1 MARFMRIAI
10 SEALINPKKMTW
22 TFPKIAFFTLICGL
36 LAAFKTLAIEIDS
49 LENAPIYASTKI
61 NIPVFSKNNLVLPA
75 ALVPKPLPKP
85 LNRHFKNLHNGAVQQ
100 GMRGSF
106 YSAIG
111 IFAKVRAESPANDT
125 LLYNLSLATGQTKQ
139 YQEALNLMSQT
150 GVGKRHLHNKGVWQA
165 QLGQLDQSLRTWES
179 AARTDTLI
187 FNLALANYRLGRLN
201 EAFDW
206 SKRIGFSKTAIFH
219 ELYANVLFKNKKYKE
234 AERLYEKSER
244 FDDLPRLLVQR
255 GNAHLA
261 QHEYKKAE
269 ELFEQYLET
278 KHAPHR
284 FWARL
289 GLGHAHYRQRN
300 YQEAVGEYNAA
311 CQLGEA
317 SVEAWL
323 GLGNAYVGVGG
334 QRQAQKAYERALAL
348 DTTRQDAW
356 LGLAVVHYRL
366 KNYAEALC
374 CFDQAGGLLNN
385 KNRDHADLYAAR
397 AFCKMYTKQH
407 KLAKSDIDSAV
418 RLRRSLLPCLA
429 MSEYCQR
436 EGYFLT
442 SLKWLERA
450 MDASPEASARMLVNR
465 GNLYLKNR
473 LFEDA
478 LADFTT
484 AHNLDQTNLNAC
496 NGLGMSWLNLNEMG
510 RSKAIYDSLLR
521 KKTSAILLNNR
532 GIVHSYMALKEQQNR
547 NPVKAQELIELSL
560 RDFEKGLQADSTK
573 QAYYVN
579 MGNVYKN
586 QNAEAPAIEHYHK
599 YLSKNAINNLAVL
612 FGKGSRKEAAR
623 HYADIAVSLDTANGI
638 FLYNRAKLFHDHFKE
653 EFRARKDLQKAFK
666 LAPTQDVALKYSP
679 DGYVTIFLY
688 DYDFESYHFPG
699 DPLFDVRPQ
708 PIDDFAFLPSLDFIQ
723 MRGEGVA
730 MAKAQSEQFTT
741 RKQRRYKAASLGQRG
756 TTKCPKLE

>member
-1 MARFMRIAI
+1 
-10 SEALINPKKMTW
+10 MTCK
-22 TFPKIAFFTLICGL
+22 FPKAALLTLFCGFVGAFQA
-36 LAAFKTLAIEIDS
+36 LAVAIDS
-49 LENAPIYASTKI
+49 LNSRPLYASTHLS
-61 NIPVFSKNNLVLPA
+61 IPVFSKNDLVLPA
-75 ALVPKPLPKP
+75 ALIPKPVPRP
-85 LNRHFKNLHNGAVQQ
+85 LSTHFKSLHNGAVQQ
-100 GMRGSF
+100 GMRGN
-106 YSAIG
+106 YHSAIG
-111 IFAKVRAESPANDT
+111 IFAKVRAESPTNDT
-125 LLYNLSLATGQTKQ
+125 LLYNLSLVMGQIKQ
-139 YQEALNLMSQT
+139 YSEALNLMRQT
-150 GVGKRHLHNKGVWQA
+150 GVGKRYLHNKGVWQA

-179 AARTDTLI
+179 AARTDTLV
-187 FNLALANYRLGRLN
+187 FNLALANYRLGRLE
-201 EAFDW
+201 EALDW
-206 SKRIGFSKTAIFH
+206 SKRIGFSKNAIFH
-219 ELYANVLFKNKKYKE
+219 ELYANLLFRSKKYKE
-234 AERLYEKSER
+234 AERIYEKSER
-244 FDDLPRLLVQR
+244 FDELPRLLVQR

-269 ELFEQYLET
+269 ELFVQYVET
-278 KHAPHR
+278 KHAPYR

-311 CQLGEA
+311 CQLGEV

-385 KNRDHADLYAAR
+385 KNRNHADLYAAR

-450 MDASPEASARMLVNR
+450 MEVSPEASARMLVNR

-496 NGLGMSWLNLNEMG
+496 NGLGISWLNLNEID
-510 RSKAIYDSLLR
+510 RAKAIYDSLLR

-532 GIVHSYMALKEQQNR
+532 GIVQSYMALKEQQNR
-547 NPVKAQELIELSL
+547 NPTKAQALNELSL

-586 QNAEAPAIEHYHK
+586 QNAEAPALEHYQK

-612 FGKGSRKEAAR
+612 FGKGTRKEAAR

-638 FLYNRAKLFHDHFKE
+638 FLYNRAKLFHDHFKD
-653 EFRARKDLQKAFK
+653 EFRARRDLQKAFK

-699 DPLFDVRPQ
+699 DPLFDVQPQ

-723 MRGEGVA
+723 MHGAGVA
-730 MAKAQSEQFTT
+730 MAKMEDTQLTT
-741 RKQRRYKAASLGQRG
+741 RKQRHFKAASRWQRG
-756 TTKCPKLE
+756 TTKCPKME